1 MKLLQRERTLLSTQS
16 LQIPPPCQDALG
28 DAALRGWIVKWL
40 RSFGIGN
47 SHRGFLLAVTIA
59 IIMVFSLSAAAQNQ
73 YYVAATGGSDSN
85 SGTSVGSPWATCNH
99 AIAAFK
105 SGASGAVINFIAS
118 NTKHAACS
126 NINRGGS
133 STSARLVLQCTA
145 PWTADVHCKMAGN
158 FFVTS
163 ANNVDIG
170 AMPQLGFEYTNPND
184 DIALD
189 VVYQCGSSLTCASGN
204 SIHVLGN
211 YFHDVGQNVSGGC
224 PLAGMIEIPN
234 SHGKTLT
241 DTRVIGNLIDHFGT
255 SPNNSCNVAQGI
267 YILTGGAI
275 VQNNIVT
282 RSATAAI
289 QYYDQACN
297 AVISNNVLAASRVG
311 LIVYGGNGC
320 TPGSTTVSNNIIV
333 NNSAG
338 AFNTGFGGANDCA
351 SGRSILFSN
360 NLLFGNGG
368 DYNNSQPSCEIRQN
382 QRSENPTATFV
393 RYTGTASGDYHLKPG
408 SVAINGGTRQCTS
421 GGASGCAPSIDLA
434 LITRPAQLSLG
445 VFETQG
451 DSNASAP
458 AAPSGL
464 TASVQ

>member
-1 MKLLQRERTLLSTQS
+1 VKL
-16 LQIPPPCQDALG
+16 I
-28 DAALRGWIVKWL
+28 
-40 RSFGIGN
+40 RSFGLGN
-47 SHRGFLLAVTIA
+47 TRPGFLLALTIM
-59 IIMVFSLSAAAQNQ
+59 IMMVFSPTAKAQNQ

-85 SGTSVGSPWATCNH
+85 SGTSAGSPWATCNH
-99 AIAAFK
+99 AIAAFNPG
-105 SGASGAVINFIAS
+105 SSGAVINFIAS
-118 NTKHAACS
+118 NSTHAACS

-145 PWTADVHCKMAGN
+145 PWTAATHCKMAGN
-158 FFVTS
+158 FFITS

-170 AMPQLGFEYTNPND
+170 AIPQLGFEYTNPND
-184 DIALD
+184 DVALD
-189 VVYQCGSSLTCASGN
+189 VVYQCGTSPTCTSGN

-211 YFHDVGQNVSGGC
+211 YFHDVAQNVSGGC

-234 SHGKTLT
+234 AHGRTVS
-241 DTRVIGNLIDHFGT
+241 DTRVIGNMIDHFGL
-255 SPNNSCNVAQGI
+255 SPNNSCNTAQGI
-267 YILTGGAI
+267 YILTAGGT

-320 TPGSTTVSNNIIV
+320 APGSTTVSNNIIV
-333 NNSAG
+333 NNSQV
-338 AFNTGFGGANDCA
+338 AFNTGFNGANNCG
-351 SGRSILFSN
+351 SGRPILFSN

-368 DYNNSQPSCEIRQN
+368 DYNNAQPSCETRQN

-393 RYTGTASGDYHLKPG
+393 NYTGTASGDYHLKPG
-408 SVAINGGTRQCTS
+408 SIANNSGTRQCTA
-421 GGASGCAPSIDLA
+421 GGTSTCAPSVDLA
-434 LITRPAQLSLG
+434 LVVRPTQLSLG
-445 VFETQG
+445 AFESQG
-451 DSNASAP
+451 GSNASAP